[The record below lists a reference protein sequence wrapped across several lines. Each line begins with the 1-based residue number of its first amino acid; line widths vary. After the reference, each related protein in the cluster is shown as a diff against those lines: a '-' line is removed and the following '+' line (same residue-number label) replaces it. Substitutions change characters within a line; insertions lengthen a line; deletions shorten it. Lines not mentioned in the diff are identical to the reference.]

1 VAAWERQWRAEL
13 ERAPARSAHTVASL
27 LDRYWHERGVARA
40 RNVTLRSNLG
50 LWGEALGLDTPATQ
64 VQPSHVA
71 AIVARWRGSVS
82 PATKRPLAPGTIN
95 GRIDALR
102 VAWGYASDVLGVPLA
117 RIPWRALRLAEP
129 EPPDRSIGPAAVARL
144 LAAWPERTRP
154 LAELLFATGMRFGAA
169 YRLERRDIDL
179 ERAILHSRTK
189 GRGGGKPIVVPLTT
203 RAVAVLER
211 LLCSHPECSR
221 VGRIWSFSFHQ
232 FRWDRE
238 RARDAAGLPRW
249 RAHDA
254 RHEVGQQLEN
264 AGLGQ
269 HVADAL
275 GHTSQSYRRR
285 YAKARPDVTREA
297 LERAQRG

>member
-1 VAAWERQWRAEL
+1 MTETCEPPPEHRGRWLFA
-13 ERAPARSAHTVASL
+13 VASFGEIADL
-27 LDRYWHERGVARA
+27 SNHYWTRRGYRGKPHIWLEHGWWHVGWRYV
-40 RNVTLRSNLG
+40 
-50 LWGEALGLDTPATQ
+50 
-64 VQPSHVA
+64 
-71 AIVARWRGSVS
+71 
-82 PATKRPLAPGTIN
+82 
-95 GRIDALR
+95 
-102 VAWGYASDVLGVPLA
+102 
-117 RIPWRALRLAEP
+117 
-129 EPPDRSIGPAAVARL
+129 GPAAVARL
-144 LAAWPERTRP
+144 LDAWSPRTRP

-169 YRLERRDIDL
+169 YRLERKDIDL

-189 GRGGGKPIVVPLTT
+189 GRGGGKPIVVPLTSK
-203 RAVAVLER
+203 AVAILSA
-211 LLCSHPECSR
+211 LPMPEI
-221 VGRIWSFSFHQ
+221 GRIWPFTFSQ

-238 RARDAAGLPRW
+238 RAREAAGLPRW